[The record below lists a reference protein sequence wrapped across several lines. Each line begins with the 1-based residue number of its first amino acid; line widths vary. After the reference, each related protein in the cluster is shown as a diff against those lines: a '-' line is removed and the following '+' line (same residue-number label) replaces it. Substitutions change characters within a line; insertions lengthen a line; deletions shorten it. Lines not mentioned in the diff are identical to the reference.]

1 MCDIVDVPLQQMQK
15 APYAVVLGGHKDP
28 KLAFMV
34 MDKKIICEIPIDDI
48 PIYLIAV
55 FYIFNIC
62 YPTGCQNLYCFLE
75 VILLRLQEPQ
85 ISINVSVKNFLARL
99 PKP

>member
-1 MCDIVDVPLQQMQK
+1 MCADRDSILLVGYVWHPWLPLEQTQK

-28 KLAFMV
+28 KQAFMV
-34 MDKKIICEIPIDDI
+34 IDGKIMCEIPIDDI

-62 YPTGCQNLYCFLE
+62 YPTGCQNFGSYF
-75 VILLRLQEPQ
+75 
-85 ISINVSVKNFLARL
+85 A
-99 PKP
+99 

>member
-15 APYAVVLGGHKDP
+15 VPYAVVLGGHKDL
-28 KLAFMV
+28 KKGFMV
-34 MDKKIICEIPIDDI
+34 INKKIICEIPIDDI

-75 VILLRLQEPQ
+75 VILLRLQELQ
-85 ISINVSVKNFLARL
+85 ISIHVFVKNLSARL